1 VILIPGKTIAEISRR
16 QGETP
21 RQNGSKEK
29 SQTMDLNDRDQAIIN
44 VTWHGRGGQGAV
56 TAAMILA
63 EAAYIDGYK
72 GVTAAPFFGV
82 ERRGAP
88 ITATTR
94 FSRTPIRT
102 LTPTAKA
109 EVVVVLDERLMQA
122 VDVLGGLKPA
132 GLLIL
137 NSSSPPEKFCTD
149 MDIAVATSDAN
160 SIAEEVGLVVA
171 GTVLINTSL
180 LGAFSRAS
188 SLVSMES
195 LEKAIGKN
203 FNQKAAQLNIRGAR
217 LTYEA
222 TRTNRVWQLPSPAV

>member
-1 VILIPGKTIAEISRR
+1 MV
-16 QGETP
+16 
-21 RQNGSKEK
+21 
-29 SQTMDLNDRDQAIIN
+29 LNDRDQAIIN

-94 FSRTPIRT
+94 FSKIPIRT

-122 VDVLGGLKPA
+122 VDVLGGLKPD

-137 NSSSPPEKFCTD
+137 NSSNPPEKFCTD

-160 SIAEEVGLVVA
+160 SIAEEVGLMVA

-195 LEKAIGKN
+195 LEKAISKN
-203 FNQKAAQLNIRGAR
+203 FNPKAAQLNIRGAQ

-222 TRTNRVWQLPSPAV
+222 TRMNRLWQFKEKSIL

>member
-1 VILIPGKTIAEISRR
+1 MVLDDKD
-16 QGETP
+16 
-21 RQNGSKEK
+21 
-29 SQTMDLNDRDQAIIN
+29 QTIIN

-63 EAAYIDGYK
+63 EAAYIDGYR

-109 EVVVVLDERLMQA
+109 DVVVVLDERLMQA
-122 VDVLGGLKPA
+122 VNVLGGLKPD

-137 NSSSPPEKFCTD
+137 NSSNPPEKFCTD
-149 MDIAVATSDAN
+149 MELAVATSDAS
-160 SIAEEVGLVVA
+160 SIAKEVGLVVA

-188 SLVSMES
+188 RLVNMAS
-195 LEKAIGKN
+195 LEKAISKN
-203 FNQKAAQLNIRGAR
+203 FNPQAAQLNIKGAL

-222 TRTNRVWQLPSPAV
+222 TRINRVWQLSAPGV

>member
-1 VILIPGKTIAEISRR
+1 MIP
-16 QGETP
+16 
-21 RQNGSKEK
+21 
-29 SQTMDLNDRDQAIIN
+29 NDRDQAIIN

-63 EAAYIDGYK
+63 EAAYIDGYE

-94 FSRTPIRT
+94 FSKVPIRT

-122 VDVLGGLKPA
+122 VDVLGGLKPD

-137 NSSSPPEKFCTD
+137 NSSNPPEKFCTD
-149 MDIAVATSDAN
+149 LDIAVATSDAN

-195 LEKAIGKN
+195 LEKAISKN
-203 FNQKAAQLNIRGAR
+203 FNPKAAQLNIRGAQ

-222 TRTNRVWQLPSPAV
+222 TRMNRLWQFKEKSIL

>member
-1 VILIPGKTIAEISRR
+1 VTMAAVL
-16 QGETP
+16 
-21 RQNGSKEK
+21 KEEK
-29 SQTMDLNDRDQAIIN
+29 IIN

-122 VDVLGGLKPA
+122 VDVLGGLKPD

-137 NSSSPPEKFCTD
+137 NSSNPPEKFCTD
-149 MDIAVATSDAN
+149 MDIAVATSDAS

-171 GTVLINTSL
+171 GTVMINTSL

-188 SLVSMES
+188 SLVNMES
-195 LEKAIGKN
+195 LEKAISKN
-203 FNQKAAQLNIRGAR
+203 FNPKAAQINIRGAR
-217 LTYEA
+217 LTYQA
-222 TRTNRVWQLPSPAV
+222 TRINRVWKLSSPGV

>member
-1 VILIPGKTIAEISRR
+1 MSTVL
-16 QGETP
+16 
-21 RQNGSKEK
+21 KEEK
-29 SQTMDLNDRDQAIIN
+29 IIN
-44 VTWHGRGGQGAV
+44 VTWHGRGGQGGV

-122 VDVLGGLKPA
+122 VDILRGLKPD
-132 GLLIL
+132 GLLVL
-137 NSSSPPEKFCTD
+137 NSSSPPENFCTD
-149 MDIAVATSDAN
+149 IDIAVATSDAN
-160 SIAEEVGLVVA
+160 SIAEEIGLVVA

-188 SLVSMES
+188 GLVSMES
-195 LEKAIGKN
+195 LEKAISKN
-203 FNQKAAQLNIRGAR
+203 FNPKAAQLNIRGAR

-222 TRTNRVWQLPSPAV
+222 TRINRVWQLSSPGV

>member
-1 VILIPGKTIAEISRR
+1 MVSRD
-16 QGETP
+16 
-21 RQNGSKEK
+21 K
-29 SQTMDLNDRDQAIIN
+29 DQAVIN

-63 EAAYIDGYK
+63 EAAYLDGYK

-94 FSRTPIRT
+94 FSRRPIRT
-102 LTPTAKA
+102 LSPTAKA
-109 EVVVVLDERLMQA
+109 DVVVVLDERLMRA
-122 VDVLGGLKPA
+122 VDVLGGLKPD

-137 NSSSPPEKFCTD
+137 NSSGSPEKFCAD
-149 MDIAVATSDAN
+149 VDIAVATSDAD
-160 SIAEEVGLVVA
+160 SIAQEVGLVVA

-195 LEKAIGKN
+195 LEKAISKH
-203 FNQKAAQLNIRGAR
+203 FNPKAAQLNIQGAR

-222 TRTNRVWQLPSPAV
+222 TRVNRVWQLSSLSV

>member
-1 VILIPGKTIAEISRR
+1 MVLDDKD
-16 QGETP
+16 
-21 RQNGSKEK
+21 
-29 SQTMDLNDRDQAIIN
+29 QTIIN

-63 EAAYIDGYK
+63 EAAYIDGYR

-109 EVVVVLDERLMQA
+109 DVVVVLDERLMQA
-122 VDVLGGLKPA
+122 VNVLGGLKPD

-137 NSSSPPEKFCTD
+137 NSSNPPEKFCTD
-149 MDIAVATSDAN
+149 MEIAVATSDAS
-160 SIAEEVGLVVA
+160 SIAKEVGLVVA

-188 SLVSMES
+188 RLVNMAS
-195 LEKAIGKN
+195 LEKAISKN
-203 FNQKAAQLNIRGAR
+203 FNPQAAQLNIKGAL

-222 TRTNRVWQLPSPAV
+222 TRINRVWQLSAPGV

>member
-1 VILIPGKTIAEISRR
+1 MVLDDKD
-16 QGETP
+16 
-21 RQNGSKEK
+21 
-29 SQTMDLNDRDQAIIN
+29 QTIIN

-63 EAAYIDGYK
+63 EAAYIDGYR

-109 EVVVVLDERLMQA
+109 DVVVVLDERLMQA
-122 VDVLGGLKPA
+122 VNVLGGLKPD

-137 NSSSPPEKFCTD
+137 NSSNPPEKFCTD
-149 MDIAVATSDAN
+149 MEIAVATSDAS
-160 SIAEEVGLVVA
+160 SIAKEVGLVVA
-171 GTVLINTSL
+171 GTVLINTFL

-188 SLVSMES
+188 RLVNMAS
-195 LEKAIGKN
+195 LEKAISKN
-203 FNQKAAQLNIRGAR
+203 FNPQAAQLNIKGAL

-222 TRTNRVWQLPSPAV
+222 TRINRVWQLSAPGV

>member
-1 VILIPGKTIAEISRR
+1 
-16 QGETP
+16 
-21 RQNGSKEK
+21 
-29 SQTMDLNDRDQAIIN
+29 
-44 VTWHGRGGQGAV
+44 
-56 TAAMILA
+56 MILA
-63 EAAYIDGYK
+63 EAAYLDGYK

-102 LTPTAKA
+102 LSPTAKA
-109 EVVVVLDERLMQA
+109 EVIVVLDERLLLA
-122 VDVLGGLKPA
+122 VDVLAGLKPD

-137 NSSSPPEKFCTD
+137 NSGSSPEKFCTD
-149 MDIAVATSDAN
+149 LDIAVATSDAS
-160 SIAEEVGLVVA
+160 SIAKEVGLVVA

-180 LGAFSRAS
+180 LGAFSKAS

-195 LEKAIGKN
+195 LEKAISKN
-203 FNQKAAQLNIRGAR
+203 FKTKAAQLNIQGAR

-222 TRTNRVWQLPSPAV
+222 TRVNRVWQLSSHSA

>member
-1 VILIPGKTIAEISRR
+1 MIL
-16 QGETP
+16 
-21 RQNGSKEK
+21 
-29 SQTMDLNDRDQAIIN
+29 MDKDQAIVN

-102 LTPTAKA
+102 LSPTAKA
-109 EVVVVLDERLMQA
+109 DVIVVLDERLMRA
-122 VDVLGGLKPA
+122 VDVLSGLKPD

-137 NSSSPPEKFCTD
+137 NSSGSPEEFCTD
-149 MDIAVATSDAN
+149 MDIAVATSDAS
-160 SIAEEVGLVVA
+160 SIAQEVGLVVA

-180 LGAFSRAS
+180 LGAFSKAS
-188 SLVSMES
+188 NLVSMES
-195 LEKAIGKN
+195 LEKAISKN
-203 FNQKAAQLNIRGAR
+203 FNPKAAQLNIRGAR
-217 LTYEA
+217 LTCEA
-222 TRTNRVWQLPSPAV
+222 TRVNRVWHFSSVTV

>member
-1 VILIPGKTIAEISRR
+1 MAAVL
-16 QGETP
+16 
-21 RQNGSKEK
+21 KEEK
-29 SQTMDLNDRDQAIIN
+29 IIN

-94 FSRTPIRT
+94 FSRKPIRT

-122 VDVLGGLKPA
+122 VDVLGGLRRD

-137 NSSSPPEKFCTD
+137 NSSNLPEKFCAD

-171 GTVLINTSL
+171 GTVLVNTSL

-188 SLVSMES
+188 GLVNMQS
-195 LEKAIGKN
+195 LEKAISKN
-203 FNQKAAQLNIRGAR
+203 FNPKAAQINIRGAR
-217 LTYEA
+217 LTYQA
-222 TRTNRVWQLPSPAV
+222 TRINRVWKLSSPGV